1 MPRSSDVPQSVPI
14 PTRRR
19 SRLDL
24 LRRAARTCGD
34 IGAVSAGAQPFVLVN
49 SAELAHAVLVEH
61 ADAFEKSRYQR
72 QFGTA
77 GLGNG
82 LVNSST
88 ATHRHQRK
96 IVAPAFEHRR
106 VLGYAA
112 LMAAYAEQLQ
122 VGWAD
127 GTLIDIVEEMQR
139 LTLRIIGMAL
149 FSVDVLEEA
158 VAHGAALTLA
168 IRAMDTGASSAPDDE
183 GVRRGLAYVDATIAA
198 RRAARE
204 RGDPQQGDLLTLLLD
219 AQAAEAGATDS
230 FMTDAQVRD
239 EVLTMFIA
247 GHENPRNALTW
258 AWYMLSL
265 HPHAYTR
272 IHDELAHVL
281 GDRTPAAD
289 DLVHLPY
296 TLQVFKE
303 VLRLYPPAYVFGRQ
317 AVRSVTIG
325 GYTISEGTEVLISPY
340 LLHRRP
346 DYFPDPERFDP
357 ERFAPEAEQHL
368 PHFAF
373 LPFGGGPRGCIGYQ
387 FALLE
392 GQILLASLA
401 RRVKFQLA
409 PGQRIEPEPLAT
421 LRSRGPIMMQV
432 RRNS

>member
-1 MPRSSDVPQSVPI
+1 
-14 PTRRR
+14 
-19 SRLDL
+19 

-49 SAELAHAVLVEH
+49 STELAHAVLVEH

-82 LVNSST
+82 LVNSSA
-88 ATHRHQRK
+88 ATHRRQRRV
-96 IVAPAFEHRR
+96 VAPAFEQRR

-127 GTLIDIVEEMQR
+127 GAIIDIVEEMQR
-139 LTLRIIGMAL
+139 LTLRIVGMAL
-149 FSVDVLEEA
+149 FSVDVLEDA

-168 IRAMDTGASSAPDDE
+168 IRAMDAGAGSVPDDE
-183 GVRRGLAYVDATIAA
+183 GVRRALAYVNATIAA
-198 RRAARE
+198 RRAARD
-204 RGDPQQGDLLTLLLD
+204 RGDPQRDDMLTLLLD
-219 AQAAEAGATDS
+219 AHAAEVGAADRLMTDS
-230 FMTDAQVRD
+230 QVRD

-258 AWYMLSL
+258 AWYLLSR
-265 HPHAYTR
+265 HPHAYAR
-272 IHDELAHVL
+272 IHEELTQVL
-281 GDRTPAAD
+281 GDRAPSPD
-289 DLVHLPY
+289 DLAHLLY

-303 VLRLYPPAYVFGRQ
+303 ALRLYPPAYVFGRQ
-317 AVRSVTIG
+317 ALRSVIIG
-325 GYTISEGTEVLISPY
+325 GYTIPEGVEVLISPY

-357 ERFAPEAEQHL
+357 QRFAPEAEQRL

-387 FALLE
+387 FALIE
-392 GQILLASLA
+392 GQMILAALA
-401 RRVKFQLA
+401 RHVRLELA
-409 PGQRIEPEPLAT
+409 PGQQVEPEPLAT
-421 LRSRGPIMMQV
+421 LRPRGPIMMQV
-432 RRNS
+432 RRHSL